1 MNNNDQLVVL
11 VTYQPWLN
19 DNFSM
24 VRTYSDKI
32 QKNVEEMKCDMKN
45 ICQSL
50 QDVDGKLNDIANN
63 TKITA
68 WASSV
73 IATQVPDWKREAQ
86 DRANKTYI

>member
-1 MNNNDQLVVL
+1 MEVVCSIEYL
-11 VTYQPWLN
+11 LP
-19 DNFSM
+19 
-24 VRTYSDKI
+24 
-32 QKNVEEMKCDMKN
+32 
-45 ICQSL
+45 